1 MSRRELAELIRECDS
16 LSRCEDCGSFVVSI
30 GNHTCSTDDT
40 ARRDPTRRERERRAA
55 RDGRDDEATV
65 GVYCRSRG
73 DAYAYH
79 ELDGD
84 VPVCGCHSY
93 TEARLRTVT
102 RAEAKRRGRAPC
114 RTCRLVIE

>member
-16 LSRCEDCGSFVVSI
+16 LSRCEGCGSFVVSI
-30 GNHTCSTDDT
+30 ENHTCSTEG
-40 ARRDPTRRERERRAA
+40 AGRDPTRPERERRAA
-55 RDGRDDEATV
+55 RDGRDDGDTV

-79 ELDGD
+79 ELDGG

-93 TEARLRTVT
+93 TEARLRTTT
-102 RAEAKRRGRAPC
+102 RGEAKRRGRSPC
-114 RTCRLVIE
+114 GTCSVVLE